1 MKIGDNVVLR
11 GTIKGVTYE
20 EYGFP
25 HYLVTLPN
33 GCETEFPK
41 PYIENLQQLD
51 KPEKVKVP
59 QFVAN
64 WYEKNKDDFEF
75 NVWDWIAF
83 RNEPE
88 KLENKEFNDWI
99 NDGEGTP
106 IQILVNMHQFGYEVE
121 KEKRYLVSMPN
132 TSNHKGHTQILCE
145 KDNNFFWCGEWHPFR
160 TKFTYRDLE
169 EAGFEWVCS
178 CPGIEVKEVE

>member
-1 MKIGDNVVLR
+1 MKIGDNFVLR
-11 GTIKGVTYE
+11 GTIKGVTYG

-41 PYIENLQQLD
+41 TYIEDLLQLD
-51 KPEKVKVP
+51 EPQPVKVTQFVADYIDISKFYVRTLHYALENSPEKVNLWLCEDEARR
-59 QFVAN
+59 QEIFARA
-64 WYEKNKDDFEF
+64 WLD
-75 NVWDWIAF
+75 
-83 RNEPE
+83 
-88 KLENKEFNDWI
+88 
-99 NDGEGTP
+99 
-106 IQILVNMHQFGYEVE
+106 GYEVE
-121 KEKRYLVSMPN
+121 EEKRYLVSMPN

-145 KDNNFFWCGEWHPFR
+145 KDNKFFWCGEWHPFR

-178 CPGIEVKEVE
+178 CPGIEVKEVML